1 MKAKVQG
8 ARNMEKTTNM
18 REIGQLMS
26 VAIAAVLFGSTM
38 ILSAVGPARASE
50 APILASSDMPAPT
63 RYLA

>member
-26 VAIAAVLFGSTM
+26 VAIASVYVWL
-38 ILSAVGPARASE
+38 
-50 APILASSDMPAPT
+50 
-63 RYLA
+63 RYLN

>member
-1 MKAKVQG
+1 
-8 ARNMEKTTNM
+8 MEKTTNM

-50 APILASSDMPAPT
+50 APTSASQAAPMALC
-63 RYLA
+63 YLA